1 MDRANKRSRP
11 SQFIEPLEEDAIT
24 PLEEDAITVSS
35 PPPPLPT
42 EERFEYTPPSDSE
55 DPFDT
60 PLPTTSAFESGPE
73 STEVG
78 PIKAGQKTEVQCPS
92 RLAWTYTMEEGLG
105 KRADSGFKQVAWVD
119 ALEVVR
125 SRAPSNIQSLSLGFG
140 IHPETRCVTASPEA
154 WDEVLR
160 YHRKSCKWHPP
171 AMATGGYATT
181 LINRPS
187 DSRFSTLFLELPPPL
202 AIPSPYSASGPLRK
216 RRRINNDKLE
226 KEDEK
231 EILQGKVITQLARSR
246 RNILQ
251 QAIDLLEEEYSRKL
265 SSEHMDMALDCL
277 ETRPNQAC
285 LLVLKM

>member
-92 RLAWTYTMEEGLG
+92 RLAWTYTMEEGLFTTLLD
-105 KRADSGFKQVAWVD
+105 KLLQIFNRVLSIEK
-119 ALEVVR
+119 LKSKE
-125 SRAPSNIQSLSLGFG
+125 SNYNLGFG

-231 EILQGKVITQLARSR
+231 EILQGVHITRSR

-265 SSEHMDMALDCL
+265 MFTSIKDVARRDRWL
-277 ETRPNQAC
+277 ERHAGVEI
-285 LLVLKM
+285 LYE